1 MLFLLFTNVHFIAMK
16 KIIVIL
22 FAFLI
27 PLIGITC
34 TTAVISGKYTK
45 DGRPMIWKLRDS
57 DSFKNKMMYFK
68 EGKYAFIGLVNSED
82 AQGEQVW
89 GGSNVVGFSIMNSAS
104 FNVNMGDTTSFKDQ
118 EGYFMRKALENCE
131 TIEDFE
137 ILLAETPKPMGL
149 AAHFGV
155 IDAAG
160 GAAFYEVNNYTFT
173 KFDANEA
180 SQAPQGYI
188 LRTNFSFTGQKDIG
202 YGFIR
207 FQTAQALFYQAESKG
222 QLNDKT
228 IVQYFS
234 HCFKHAVLD
243 KDFRKEYEVIPEGE
257 YFINSGDFITRH
269 GSASAILMKA
279 PTKDQAPDMTC
290 IWTTI
295 AYPNTCVALP
305 VWPRGGAQMPSILM
319 AEDDQNC
326 DLNDWAMQ
334 LKEECYPISRS
345 AGYKYLQISK
355 LINAEQQGI
364 TQLLENLED
373 DIFNMTN
380 EKESLW
386 LDKSPDKSEIQDY
399 YQSLNNKVS
408 QFYQN
413 NFNLN

>member
-1 MLFLLFTNVHFIAMK
+1 MK

-22 FAFLI
+22 FIFLI
-27 PLIGITC
+27 PLLGITC

-57 DSFKNKMMYFK
+57 DSFKNKMMYFE

-104 FNVNMGDTTSFKDQ
+104 FNVNMEDTSSYKDQ
-118 EGYFMRKALENCE
+118 EGYFMRKALENCK
-131 TIEDFE
+131 TIADFE
-137 ILLAETPKPMGL
+137 KLLMETPKPMGL

-155 IDAAG
+155 IDAEG

-173 KFDANEA
+173 KFDANDG

-188 LRTNFSFTGQKDIG
+188 LRTNFSFTGKKDIG

-207 FQTAQALFYQAESKG
+207 FQTAQDLFYKAESKG

-228 IVQYFS
+228 IIQDFS
-234 HCFKHAVLD
+234 HCFMHAVLD
-243 KDFRKEYEVIPEGE
+243 QDFRKEYEGIPEGE

-269 GSASAILMKA
+269 GSASAILMKV

-305 VWPRGGAQMPSILM
+305 VWPRGGAQMPRILM
-319 AEDDQNC
+319 AEDDKNC
-326 DLNDWAMQ
+326 DLNHWAMQ

-345 AGYKYLQISK
+345 AGYKYLQVSK

-364 TQLLENLED
+364 TQLVEKLED
-373 DIFNMTN
+373 DIFKQTR
-380 EKESLW
+380 EKEVLW
-386 LDKSPDKSEIQDY
+386 IQKAPKSSEIQDY